1 MGFSK
6 SFFNQLGRDTGRA
19 VSNALYKDKHA
30 IVYRRAGDTSKREAA
45 KEELKLHKQKL
56 ELEQEEREQRQL
68 EIRLTKL
75 SKEITQ
81 KIEQIEQIEIPED
94 NPALIRV
101 LNDLTYL
108 LKANSWKMC
117 VNGEEAEES
126 LYNRYADTILAKYE
140 HALITLETY
149 SPTDLNLPRY
159 QQQLKVFRR
168 NRFWGKYK
176 FYILAITAVLC
187 FPLFGYILDLLD
199 T

>member
-101 LNDLTYL
+101 L
-108 LKANSWKMC
+108 
-117 VNGEEAEES
+117 
-126 LYNRYADTILAKYE
+126 TI
-140 HALITLETY
+140 
-149 SPTDLNLPRY
+149 
-159 QQQLKVFRR
+159 
-168 NRFWGKYK
+168 
-176 FYILAITAVLC
+176 
-187 FPLFGYILDLLD
+187 
-199 T
+199 